1 MAAQDIAQALRR
13 AETVLQRKPGM
24 GLHDDAPATA
34 RWDKDLTVTASHA
47 NGTEV
52 ATDMPRELG
61 GGGERVTPGWL
72 FRAGLAS
79 CVTTRI
85 AMTAAAEGISLSA
98 LEIVVSSRSDTRGIF
113 GMAESDGT
121 LVDAGPVQVQMRV
134 RIDAPGVSRERL
146 QQLVEYSYRCSPM
159 LCAMQSAVPVEL
171 KVETAAP

>member
-1 MAAQDIAQALRR
+1 MTAQDIAQALRR
-13 AETVLQRKPGM
+13 AEAVLQRKPGI

-34 RWDKDLTVTASHA
+34 RWDKDLTVISSHA

-85 AMTAAAEGISLSA
+85 AMAAAAEGIGLST
-98 LEIVVSSRSDTRGIF
+98 LEILVSSRSDTRGVF
-113 GMAESDGT
+113 GMAEPDGT
-121 LVDAGPVQVQMRV
+121 VVGAGPVRVQMRV
-134 RIDAPGVSRERL
+134 RIGAPGVSRERL
-146 QQLVEYSYRCSPM
+146 QELVEYSYRCSPM
-159 LCAMQSAVPVEL
+159 LCAMESAVPVEL
-171 KVETAAP
+171 NVEMTAP

>member
-1 MAAQDIAQALRR
+1 MAAQDIAQALKR
-13 AETVLQRKPGM
+13 AESVLQRKPAM
-24 GLHDDAPATA
+24 GLHDDAPVTAHWHQDLMVTA
-34 RWDKDLTVTASHA
+34 RHA

-85 AMTAAAEGISLSA
+85 AMEAVAQGIGLTE
-98 LEIVVSSRSDTRGIF
+98 LQVVVSSRSDTRGVL

-121 LVDAGPVQVQMRV
+121 TVPAGPVQVQMRV
-134 RIDAPGVSRERL
+134 RIGAPGVACERL
-146 QQLVEYSYRCSPM
+146 QELVEFSYRCSPM
-159 LCAMQSAVPVEL
+159 LCAMESAVPVDLQVEL
-171 KVETAAP
+171 A